1 LHHASVRSSRLS
13 SEAEPTLLQVAWKKG
28 PEMVAGSGQLAEAG
42 GQDVMWPDH
51 HFRPFFCLA
60 ELVSHLFHDIEY
72 RGTENC
78 EVRVLKCLKHFSTLC
93 LARTC
98 TGRRYN
104 MARSVELLDFPD
116 EILFSI
122 AEHLDPWSRDLCA
135 LARTCIRLSEIAAPY
150 FYRRLVIR
158 TERQA
163 KRLSN
168 AIQHNRRRST
178 FIRELILV
186 PDLEPA
192 RHIMLD
198 LYWTLG
204 LMDVLQHLTVELP
217 FHESYSAAATL
228 KYRYQERFGE
238 MFKEA
243 SLISFSPKSCAL
255 RSLRS
260 CEYGIYLAC
269 KHFRGTASQLVQF

>member
-1 LHHASVRSSRLS
+1 
-13 SEAEPTLLQVAWKKG
+13 
-28 PEMVAGSGQLAEAG
+28 
-42 GQDVMWPDH
+42 
-51 HFRPFFCLA
+51 
-60 ELVSHLFHDIEY
+60 
-72 RGTENC
+72 
-78 EVRVLKCLKHFSTLC
+78 LKCLRHLSTLW

-98 TGRRYN
+98 LVDIHYR

-122 AEHLDPWSRDLCA
+122 AEYLDPWGRDLCA
-135 LARTCIRLSEIAAPY
+135 FARACIRLSEVAAPY

-158 TERQA
+158 TESQA

-168 AIQHNRRRST
+168 AIQRNPRRST
-178 FIRELILV
+178 FIQELILV

-204 LMDVLQHLTVELP
+204 LMNVLQHLTVELP
-217 FHESYSAAATL
+217 FHESPTAATIL
-228 KYRYQERFGE
+228 QYRYQERFGE
-238 MFKEA
+238 MFKET
-243 SLISFSPKSCAL
+243 SLISFSPKTCAL

-260 CEYGIYLAC
+260 CEYGISLFGLQAFPRHGLC
-269 KHFRGTASQLVQF
+269 PQISPTCPQNSSTKPCSPFKHRYISSPFL

>member
-1 LHHASVRSSRLS
+1 
-13 SEAEPTLLQVAWKKG
+13 VA
-28 PEMVAGSGQLAEAG
+28 
-42 GQDVMWPDH
+42 
-51 HFRPFFCLA
+51 RPSFSAFFLPGRV
-60 ELVSHLFHDIEY
+60 VSHLFHDIEY

-78 EVRVLKCLKHFSTLC
+78 EVHVLKCPKLFSTLW

-98 TGRRYN
+98 AGRRYN

-122 AEHLDPWSRDLCA
+122 AEHLDPWGRDLCA
-135 LARTCIRLSEIAAPY
+135 LVRACIRLSEIAAPY

-158 TERQA
+158 TEGQA

-168 AIQHNRRRST
+168 AIQCKRQRST

-198 LYWTLG
+198 LYWTLS
-204 LMDVLQHLTVELP
+204 LMDVLQHLMVELP
-217 FHESYSAAATL
+217 FHESYSAASTL
-228 KYRYQERFGE
+228 QYRYQERFGE
-238 MFKEA
+238 MFKET

-260 CEYGIYLAC
+260 CEYGIYLDC
-269 KHFRGTASQLVQF
+269 KNFRGTGFPTCPITKLCSPVQNIRKSPLHFSDH